1 MKKIAFVVQRY
12 GLEVNGG
19 AELHCRQL
27 AEHMAK
33 NFIVEVITTK
43 AVGYVTWEDSYKSD
57 VEEINGITVR
67 RFSVKK
73 IRNNKKFNK
82 LSERILQYSSSKE
95 DELVWM
101 KEQGPYST
109 ELIQYIRNNKD
120 SYDIFIFFTY
130 LYYTTFF
137 GLQEVNEKAI
147 LIPTAH
153 DEPPIYLSIFNDFF
167 NLPKGIFYNTFQE
180 KKFIEHKFHNEYILN
195 NDGLG
200 GVGVEVPIDISGER
214 FSNKYKLHNFVLYI
228 GRIEENKG
236 CKDLFKYFREYKR
249 RNKSEIK
256 LVLIGK
262 EMMRIPEAQDIVS
275 LGFVEEQD
283 KFDALAAC
291 NFLILP
297 SLYESLSMVVLEAM
311 SVKKTVLVNG
321 KCDVLREHCIKSNG
335 GLYYTNYYEYEGCMN
350 YLSDNYELICKLGE
364 NGKKY
369 VNENYAWKKIEER
382 LSEMITKV
390 CGSKAKD

>member
-73 IRNNKKFNK
+73 KRNNKKFNK

-167 NLPKGIFYNTFQE
+167 KLPKGIFYNTFQE

-214 FSNKYKLHNFVLYI
+214 FCNKYKLHNFVLYI

-335 GLYYTNYYEYEGCMN
+335 GLYYTNYYEFEGCMN

-382 LSEMITKV
+382 LSEMITKI
-390 CGSKAKD
+390 CGSKD